1 MAALEVVLRQ
11 LDLQRSG
18 RRILRAINWQLRAGQ
33 RWVLL
38 GANGAGKTQLL
49 KIVAGAVWPD
59 PAARGARP
67 ARRYRWRGR
76 WHDDTRD
83 VLAHIAYLGPER
95 QDRYARYEWNFSVA
109 ELVATGLDR
118 VDIPEKAMNRARR
131 RKVLRILRSLGLET
145 LADRRILEI
154 SSGERR
160 LVLLARALASR
171 PALLLLDETMTH
183 MDAQNEQRL
192 RRWFATTPRSG
203 PAWVL
208 STHRRDHIP
217 QSASHALVLRGG
229 RVLAAGDRRQAAVQ
243 SALAK
248 VLGAPAVNRTSRAA
262 PAAAGRRAARTLLA
276 VAHGELWL
284 EGRLVLQDI
293 DLRLRA
299 GECWVLAGAN
309 GSGKTT
315 LLRAL
320 YGDFP
325 FALGSRV
332 LRSGVR
338 SGEALQNFRLR
349 CGFVAPQL
357 QTDYPRQTTVLETVL
372 SGWQASY
379 GLDETPDGAALAAA
393 AEALKTWRL
402 ASWSRRRLAELSYG
416 QGRRVLFA
424 RAWIRAPQVLLLDE
438 PFAGLDTRQRAL
450 IAQRIE
456 HAGAAGAAILMAS
469 HHRDEWPA
477 RCTGVL
483 RIDGQRLLTE
493 R

>member
-1 MAALEVVLRQ
+1 MAVLEVVLRQ
-11 LDLQRSG
+11 LNLQRGG
-18 RRILRAINWQLRAGQ
+18 RRILRAVDWHLRAGQ
-33 RWVLL
+33 RWVLV
-38 GANGAGKTQLL
+38 GGNGAGKTQLL

-118 VDIPEKAMNRARR
+118 VDIPEQPMNEARR
-131 RKVLRILRSLGLET
+131 RKVLRILRSLGLEH
-145 LADRRILEI
+145 LANRRILEI

-171 PALLLLDETMTH
+171 PALLLLDETLTH
-183 MDAQNEQRL
+183 LDAQNELRL
-192 RRWFATTPRSG
+192 RRWFATTPRRG

-208 STHRRDHIP
+208 CTHRADHLP
-217 QSASHALVLRGG
+217 ESTTHALVLRGG
-229 RVLAAGDRRQAAVQ
+229 RVLAAGGRRQVAVQ
-243 SALAK
+243 KALAR
-248 VLGAPAVNRTSRAA
+248 VLGTSVGRRPARVASATAS
-262 PAAAGRRAARTLLA
+262 RRAARTMLA
-276 VAHGELWL
+276 VASGELWL
-284 EGRLVLQDI
+284 EGRLILRDI

-299 GECWVLAGAN
+299 GECWVLAGPN

-325 FALGSRV
+325 FALGSRIT
-332 LRSGVR
+332 RTGVR
-338 SGEALQNFRLR
+338 PGEALQNFRLR

-357 QTDYPRQTTVLETVL
+357 QTDYPRQSTVLETVV

-379 GLDETPDGAALAAA
+379 GLNEAPDAAALAAA
-393 AEALKTWRL
+393 ARALKVWRL

-416 QGRRVLFA
+416 QVRRVLFA
-424 RAWIRAPQVLLLDE
+424 RAWIRSPQVLLLDE
-438 PFAGLDTRQRAL
+438 PFAGLDARQRAL

-456 HAGAAGAAILMAS
+456 QARADGAAILLAS
-469 HHRDEWPA
+469 HHRDEWPLT
-477 RCTGVL
+477 CSGVL
-483 RIDGQRLLTE
+483 RIDGQRLASE

>member
-1 MAALEVVLRQ
+1 MPALEVVLRQ
-11 LDLQRSG
+11 LSLQRGG
-18 RRILRAINWQLRAGQ
+18 RRILRAVDWQLRAGQ
-33 RWVLL
+33 RWVLV
-38 GANGAGKTQLL
+38 GGNGAGKTQLL

-59 PAARGARP
+59 PAARGGRP
-67 ARRYRWRGR
+67 SRRYRWRGR
-76 WHDDTRD
+76 WHDEPRD

-95 QDRYARYEWNFSVA
+95 QDRYARYDWNFSVA

-118 VDIPEKAMNRARR
+118 VDIPENAMNEVRR
-131 RKVLRILRSLGLET
+131 RKVLRILGSLGLET

-171 PALLLLDETMTH
+171 PALLLLDETLTH
-183 MDAQNEQRL
+183 LDTQNEQRL

-208 STHRRDHIP
+208 STHRADHLP
-217 QSASHALVLRGG
+217 ESATHALVLRGG
-229 RVLAAGDRRQAAVQ
+229 RVLAAGGRRQGAVREALTKLLGPAAG
-243 SALAK
+243 K
-248 VLGAPAVNRTSRAA
+248 GAPRPPPA
-262 PAAAGRRAARTLLA
+262 PARHRAARTLLA
-276 VAHGELWL
+276 VADGELWL
-284 EGRLVLQDI
+284 EGRLILRAI

-299 GECWVLAGAN
+299 GECWVLAGSN

-325 FALGSRV
+325 FALGSRI
-332 LRSGVR
+332 LRTGVR
-338 SGEALQNFRLR
+338 PGEALQKFRLR

-357 QTDYPRQTTVLETVL
+357 QTDYPRQSNVLETVV

-379 GLDETPDGAALAAA
+379 GLNEPPDAAALAAA
-393 AEALKTWRL
+393 AEALKFWRL

-416 QGRRVLFA
+416 QVRRVLFA

-438 PFAGLDTRQRAL
+438 PFAGLDARQRAL

-456 HAGAAGAAILMAS
+456 RARAAGAAIVLAS
-469 HHRDEWPA
+469 HHRDEWPMT
-477 RCTGVL
+477 CTGVL
-483 RIDGQRLLTE
+483 RIDGQRLVLE